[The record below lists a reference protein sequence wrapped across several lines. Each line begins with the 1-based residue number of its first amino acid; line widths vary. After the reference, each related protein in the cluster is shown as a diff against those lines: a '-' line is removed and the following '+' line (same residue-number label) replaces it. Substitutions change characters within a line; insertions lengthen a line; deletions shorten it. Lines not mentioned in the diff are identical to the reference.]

1 MAESSLLY
9 SLSSAASQP
18 ESMPTFA
25 DIKKWLMNYYPSL
38 IGALILVV
46 VGMIVIHFVSKLLAK
61 GLARSRIDTA
71 MHHFIRSTVK
81 IVLYTLLLLLAA
93 SALNIDITPLV
104 TAFGAVGL
112 ALSLALKDTL
122 ANLASGIVILYN
134 RPFKHGDFVEVN
146 GQQGTVIEISYTY
159 TKLKTID
166 NKVVF
171 IPNSKVSAADIINFS
186 SEETRRLDLYFSI
199 GFSDDFNLVQQLILH
214 IVEQNEFALKTPE
227 PLVRVCGHGDNAVKI
242 ACYVWVKRENYLTL
256 SYDLYEQVKAAFDQN
271 GITIPYRQ
279 LDVTIK
285 NSKPLQ

>member
-1 MAESSLLY
+1 MAESSL
-9 SLSSAASQP
+9 SSSTPPLP
-18 ESMPTFA
+18 ESLPSFA
-25 DIKKWLMNYYPSL
+25 QVKAWLTNYYPSL

-61 GLARSRIDTA
+61 GLAKSRIDTT
-71 MHHFIRSTVK
+71 MHRFIRSTVK

-93 SALNIDITPLV
+93 SALNINITPLV

-146 GQQGTVIEISYTY
+146 GLQGTVIEISYTY

-186 SEETRRLDLYFSI
+186 SEETRRLDLYFAI
-199 GFSDDFNLVQQLILH
+199 GYSDDFKLVQRLILDIIEH
-214 IVEQNEFALKTPE
+214 NELALKNPE
-227 PLVRVCGHGDNAVKI
+227 PLVRVCGHGDSGVKI
-242 ACYVWVKRENYLTL
+242 ACYVWVKRENYLAL
-256 SYDLYEQVKAAFDQN
+256 SYDLYEQVKAAFDRN
-271 GITIPYRQ
+271 GISIPYRQ

-285 NSKPLQ
+285 NSNPS